1 MMKVDIH
8 GMKFLEA
15 TLEICGRI
23 EEAYAQGEDSVKIIH
38 GFHRG
43 SSIRHYVRSGMV
55 RDLKKYSVKV
65 PKINLD
71 CLDPGVT
78 VVKFDNT

>member
-23 EEAYAQGEDSVKIIH
+23 EEAHAQGENGIRIIH
-38 GFHRG
+38 GFNRG
-43 SSIRHYVRSGMV
+43 SSIRHYVRSSMV
-55 RDLKKYSVKV
+55 LDLKKYSTNV

-78 VVKFDNT
+78 VVTFDNT

>member
-8 GMKFLEA
+8 GMTFIEA

-38 GFHRG
+38 GYNRG
-43 SSIRHYVRSGMV
+43 TSIRKYVRSDMI
-55 RDLKKYSVKV
+55 RDLKKYNTNV

-78 VVKFDNT
+78 VVKFENT

>member
-23 EEAYAQGEDSVKIIH
+23 EEAYAQGEDGIKIIH
-38 GFHRG
+38 GHNRG
-43 SSIRHYVRSGMV
+43 TSIRKYVRSGMV
-55 RDLKKYSVKV
+55 QDLKKYSRNV

-78 VVKFDNT
+78 VVKFENT

>member
-1 MMKVDIH
+1 MMEVDIH
-8 GMKFLEA
+8 GMRYLEA

-23 EEAYAQGEDSVKIIH
+23 EEAHAKGESRVKIIH
-38 GFHRG
+38 GFNRG
-43 SSIRHYVRSGMV
+43 KSVRHYVRAKMV
-55 RDLKKYSVKV
+55 KDLEKYHIMV

-78 VVKFDNT
+78 VVKFENT

>member
-1 MMKVDIH
+1 MMEVNIH

-23 EEAYAQGEDSVKIIH
+23 EEAYGQGEDGAKIIH
-38 GFHRG
+38 GFNRG
-43 SSIRHYVRSGMV
+43 NAIRDYVRSKMV
-55 RDLKKYSVKV
+55 NDLKKYANLPEVS
-65 PKINLD
+65 LD

-78 VVKFDNT
+78 VVTFDNT

>member
-1 MMKVDIH
+1 MMEVNIH

-23 EEAYAQGEDSVKIIH
+23 EEAHAQGEDGIKIIH
-38 GFHRG
+38 GFNRG
-43 SSIRHYVRSGMV
+43 SSIRRYVRSNMV
-55 RDLKKYSVKV
+55 RDMKRYSAVV
-65 PKINLD
+65 PNINLD

-78 VVKFDNT
+78 VVTFDNT